1 MLAIVAAI
9 CSAAPHTNEPPAQQA
24 KRALS
29 LAKEI
34 LAASDESGDEPL
46 EGATAREQ
54 GPQAPRTIASSMLQK
69 ELEEARGIVTTRDVT
84 IDQLTTALQTANGEL
99 AELRKTLEAANE
111 RLAELTAGDDPKPP
125 KSKAR

>member
-9 CSAAPHTNEPPAQQA
+9 CSAAPHTNEPTPQQA

-29 LAKEI
+29 LAKAL
-34 LAASDESGDEPL
+34 LAASDESGDEPI
-46 EGATAREQ
+46 EGASAPEQ

-84 IDQLTTALQTANGEL
+84 IDQLTEALQTANGEL
-99 AELRKTLEAANE
+99 ADVRRTLEVANE

-125 KSKAR
+125 KKKG